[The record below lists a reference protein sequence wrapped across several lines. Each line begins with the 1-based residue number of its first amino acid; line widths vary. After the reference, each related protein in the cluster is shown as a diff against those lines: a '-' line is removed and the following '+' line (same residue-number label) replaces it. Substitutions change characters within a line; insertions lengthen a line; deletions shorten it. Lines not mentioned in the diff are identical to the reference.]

1 MSATMTAVRT
11 TTAEALKCAPTEHA
25 VDPRGIRALRALLA
39 VPRTTTV
46 EAVKFAPTALVD
58 GHRLREEVRAAVRR
72 VDAHRMVTAEA
83 VRFVWTE
90 CAVGRVLE
98 EARVAAEAEAE

>member
-1 MSATMTAVRT
+1 MSATMTAART

-25 VDPRGIRALRALLA
+25 VDPRGTRALRALA